1 MGDAQTMPP
10 QSQERQP
17 GSEKEMQPAAGV
29 RAALP
34 WLGPARGQGGYRY
47 GR

>member
-17 GSEKEMQPAAGV
+17 GSEKEMYPRPEYEPRFPGSGRLAGKV
-29 RAALP
+29 AIVT
-34 WLGPARGQGGYRY
+34 GG
-47 GR
+47 